1 MERRPTAARGQR
13 AYDNFKEQ
21 IKIQINDYG
30 QLKISGQRPV
40 ADNRWSRFLKELK
53 VPDYCNVSE
62 IKAKFEDGLLYII
75 KPILATKPGADGMAP
90 ETTTLDGK
98 ATREKKA
105 DDDSKN
111 GVSQKTKTKT
121 KTKPKREE
129 SDGGVNKQSKESLDD
144 AGKDVQKVS
153 EKERGGRIEGPKY
166 SGKVAAKHEGGRN
179 GARMTESRKEEEA
192 VTPELTSAERGN
204 MRRNLT
210 IVRGFYTRKQLML
223 NAALAAAI
231 VILAGVVLLFY
242 VTR

>member
-13 AYDNFKEQ
+13 AYDNFKEH

-111 GVSQKTKTKT
+111 GVSQKTK
-121 KTKPKREE
+121 PKREE
-129 SDGGVNKQSKESLDD
+129 SDGGVNKQSNEKKESLDD

-179 GARMTESRKEEEA
+179 GARMTESRRKEEA
-192 VTPELTSAERGN
+192 VTPELTSAESGK

-223 NAALAAAI
+223 NGALAAAI
-231 VILAGVVLLFY
+231 VISAGVVLFY